1 MTKHFV
7 VGRVTPANI
16 YRDVEQV
23 MTSVLR
29 DVANTVSRTSIA
41 NVTQKSSYPKV
52 DIRDTPNV
60 TYVDATVPGLK
71 REDITIDYDDGCVK
85 ISADGQGE
93 VEGDFLHRE
102 IHRSSFSRWFP
113 VEESI
118 YDIDNIEAVLADG
131 ILTLTVP
138 RREESK
144 APVPRNIEVK

>member
-118 YDIDNIEAVLADG
+118 YDIEAVLADG